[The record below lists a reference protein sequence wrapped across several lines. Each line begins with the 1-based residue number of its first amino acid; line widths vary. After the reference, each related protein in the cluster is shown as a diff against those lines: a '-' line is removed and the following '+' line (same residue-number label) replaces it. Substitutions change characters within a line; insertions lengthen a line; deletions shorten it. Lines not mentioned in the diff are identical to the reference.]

1 MEREAATVAA
11 EWIELEPLSSRT
23 PLRPSQIV
31 HENSPQPTT
40 DGRNVV
46 VVLERRST
54 GGTRHEAQFR
64 RAAGTMSG
72 AARKKKERVRAS
84 LFPQKQREARARD
97 ARRNRKATGGY
108 NTVAAA
114 ARSDVTFNKS
124 EAATAARAAEVPEKY
139 WGNFRFPERV
149 QCVVCSRILPMR
161 ADGRPWLHWHGD
173 RRQSVKLC
181 AENACAGSHK
191 LGVNPSPFKF

>member
-139 WGNFRFPERV
+139 WCNNSRKGTKLEHV
-149 QCVVCSRILPMR
+149 QCVVCSRKFPMR
-161 ADGRPWLHWHGD
+161 ADGRPWFHLIEG
-173 RRQSVKLC
+173 
-181 AENACAGSHK
+181 GSYS
-191 LGVNPSPFKF
+191 LRWVYCDGTDGSFP

>member
-11 EWIELEPLSSRT
+11 EWIQLESLFSRT
-23 PLRPSQIV
+23 PQRPSQIV

-40 DGRNVV
+40 NGRNVV

-72 AARKKKERVRAS
+72 AARKKMERVRAS

-97 ARRNRKATGGY
+97 ARRKRKATGGY
-108 NTVAAA
+108 STGAAA

-124 EAATAARAAEVPEKY
+124 EAATAARAARAAEVPEVY
-139 WGNFRFPERV
+139 WRSFRFPERV

-161 ADGRPWLHWHGD
+161 VDGRPWLHWHGD
-173 RRQSVKLC
+173 RHSLNQGEHWLDGREDRDERH
-181 AENACAGSHK
+181 AE
-191 LGVNPSPFKF
+191 